1 MRFFILFLAPIFVL
15 ASQDGQPHDFIPRTI
30 NFIIFAAILY
40 FLLGKVIKKAYYDRI
55 NLISSKLRNIEK
67 KLKESSYHKENIQK
81 KIEDT
86 KISGLNMIEQAKF
99 DADMLKKQIA
109 QDCDELITSIKKN
122 YEDKKAYE
130 EKKVSLQATND
141 ILDELFSETSL
152 ELKKNDILNI
162 IKKKVE

>member
-1 MRFFILFLAPIFVL
+1 MRFFILFLTPIFVL
-15 ASQDGQPHDFIPRTI
+15 ATQDGQAHDFIPRTI
-30 NFIIFAAILY
+30 NFVIFAAILY
-40 FLLGKVIKKAYYDRI
+40 FLLAKVAKKAYQDRI
-55 NLISSKLRNIEK
+55 NLISAKLRNIEK
-67 KLKESSYHKENIQK
+67 KLKESSYHKENVQK

-86 KISGLNMIEQAKF
+86 KASGLDMIEQAKI

-109 QDCDELITSIKKN
+109 QDCNELIASIKKN
-122 YEDKKAYE
+122 YEDKKTYE
-130 EKKVSLQATND
+130 EKKVSLQVTNE